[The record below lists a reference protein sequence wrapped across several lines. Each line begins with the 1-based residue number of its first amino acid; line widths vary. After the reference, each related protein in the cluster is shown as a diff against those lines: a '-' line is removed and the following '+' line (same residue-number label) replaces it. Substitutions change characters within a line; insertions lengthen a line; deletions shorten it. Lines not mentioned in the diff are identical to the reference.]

1 MLHEVQ
7 LADLQREIVTSLP
20 QKSGEQHPRAD
31 QRARHFLADLLI
43 QKKNLTDRYLSE
55 PNTVAAPVL
64 MSAVSPQR
72 LSVATAAAVVAAI
85 APPAAAAAMTV
96 SAPCRAA
103 VSHAHCSLLCFLIY
117 RLCSLQ

>member
-1 MLHEVQ
+1 MLHGVQ
-7 LADLQREIVTSLP
+7 LADLQREIATSLP
-20 QKSGEQHPRAD
+20 QKSDEKHPLAD
-31 QRARHFLADLLI
+31 QRARHFLADLLL

-55 PNTVAAPVL
+55 PNIVAVPVL
-64 MSAVSPQR
+64 MSEVSPQR

-96 SAPCRAA
+96 AAPYRAA